1 MTQVLSIV
9 GAFFVL
15 AAFTG
20 LQLGRL
26 DVESAT
32 YQVLNLLGAGVLTV
46 TGLLTE
52 TWGFVLLNGVWTA
65 ISIVKLVQLA
75 RGVGGESRTEDGPT
89 DDNGPFHSEG

>member
-32 YQVLNLLGAGVLTV
+32 YQVLNLVGAGVLTV
-46 TGLLTE
+46 TGWLTE
-52 TWGFVLLNGVWTA
+52 TWGFVLLNSVWTA
-65 ISIVKLVQLA
+65 ISIFKLVKLA
-75 RGVGGESRTEDGPT
+75 RGTT
-89 DDNGPFHSEG
+89 TNPFTPKAE

>member
-1 MTQVLSIV
+1 MAQVLSIV

-32 YQVLNLLGAGVLTV
+32 YQVLNLVGAGVLTV

-52 TWGFVLLNGVWTA
+52 TWGFVFLNSVWTA
-65 ISIVKLVQLA
+65 ISIFKLFRLA
-75 RGVGGESRTEDGPT
+75 RGAGRDSRKADGPT
-89 DDNGPFHSEG
+89 GPVTPKAE